1 MHFLLLSN
9 CQKSSTFAPKF
20 KIVNRM
26 KKLITNFINHWF
38 DRSVYMAGIVAL
50 IAIFVPMSI
59 TQKLLLASIAVL
71 FLHFFEEFGSP
82 GGFPYMGVKVLL
94 GKDEKDPKKW
104 NCNNLSS
111 MYGNWLFLFLVYCL
125 PLFFP
130 NLHVLTLAAMM
141 FSFAE
146 LLMHLILFNV
156 RLKACYN
163 PGMIT
168 GVFMLPPIAIYYF
181 ARVFDASMF
190 SWYHYVI
197 AVVWFVFVFW
207 LSFRSPIYWGLG
219 KKPGYEFTEQS
230 AFGMYH

>member
-1 MHFLLLSN
+1 MDITSRLL
-9 CQKSSTFAPKF
+9 
-20 KIVNRM
+20 
-26 KKLITNFINHWF
+26 W
-38 DRSVYMAGIVAL
+38 
-50 IAIFVPMSI
+50 
-59 TQKLLLASIAVL
+59 ASISIL
-71 FLHFFEEFGSP
+71 FLHFFEEFGAP
-82 GGFPYMGVKVLL
+82 GGFPYMGVKNLL
-94 GKDEKDPKKW
+94 GKYEKDPSKW

-111 MYGNWLFLFLVYCL
+111 MFGNWLFLLLVYCL

-130 NLHVLTLAAMM
+130 NLHLLTLAAMM

-156 RLKACYN
+156 RLKACYT

-207 LSFRSPIYWGLG
+207 LSFRSPIYWAWARSRVTSLPNNPPSECTTNNHVLCTTI
-219 KKPGYEFTEQS
+219 KQHFCIKNKS
-230 AFGMYH
+230 AAYLCQNRVRRT

>member
-1 MHFLLLSN
+1 M
-9 CQKSSTFAPKF
+9 K
-20 KIVNRM
+20 KIVN
-26 KKLITNFINHWF
+26 NWHWI
-38 DRSVYMAGIVAL
+38 SVFLAGAVAL
-50 IAIFVPMSI
+50 VAILVP
-59 TQKLLLASIAVL
+59 TTPVTKLLLAANMVL
-71 FLHFFEEFGSP
+71 LLHFFEEFGWP
-82 GGFPYMGVKVLL
+82 GGFPWMGMKVLM
-94 GKDEKDPKKW
+94 GSNEMDSSKW

-111 MYGNWLFLFLVYCL
+111 MYGNWLFMLLVYCL

-130 NLHVLTLAAMM
+130 NLHVLPLAAMM

-181 ARVFDASMF
+181 ARVFDASIF

-230 AFGMYH
+230 AFGMYHK

>member
-1 MHFLLLSN
+1 MQVENECKITEIFCVIDDFCKEFAKIESRN
-9 CQKSSTFAPKF
+9 AVSDGKSHRNKP
-20 KIVNRM
+20 NRM
-26 KKLITNFINHWF
+26 SDAEVILIMI
-38 DRSVYMAGIVAL
+38 
-50 IAIFVPMSI
+50 
-59 TQKLLLASIAVL
+59 
-71 FLHFFEEFGSP
+71 
-82 GGFPYMGVKVLL
+82 
-94 GKDEKDPKKW
+94 
-104 NCNNLSS
+104 NLSS
-111 MYGNWLFLFLVYCL
+111 MYGNWLFLLLVYCL

-181 ARVFDASMF
+181 ARVFDASLF

-197 AVVWFVFVFW
+197 AVAWFVFVFW
-207 LSFRSPIYWGLG
+207 LSFRSPIYWSLG
-219 KKPGYEFTEQS
+219 KKPGYDFTEQS